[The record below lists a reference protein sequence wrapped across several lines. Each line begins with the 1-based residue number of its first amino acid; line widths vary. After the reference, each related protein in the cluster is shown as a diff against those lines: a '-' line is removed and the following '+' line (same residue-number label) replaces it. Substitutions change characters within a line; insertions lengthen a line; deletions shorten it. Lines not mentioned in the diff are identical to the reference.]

1 MSTSS
6 RWLIAKTRGSQLQR
20 EGERWVRG
28 TVTKQRRADGSTV
41 SYLQLA
47 ENVWI
52 PERRRSE
59 TRVVYN
65 CGRADDPD
73 VVERL
78 RKLAAS
84 ILRRCSPEEIVGAG
98 SELRLVCAWPYGEI
112 YVLQALWQRLG
123 IDQVIRAQAQSRRL
137 GFDVERA
144 VFAMVANR
152 ACAPCSKLH
161 CWEQWLKEE
170 VHIPGTQGL
179 SLQHLYRAMDFLE
192 ANKEPIEREIFHR
205 VADLLNLDVEVLF
218 YDTTSLHFEIDQPDR
233 GGGEDDIVHG
243 SAAAGRKPYKAP
255 RKHGLSKN
263 GRSDAPQIVVGLA
276 VTREGFPVRHW
287 VFPGNTVDVSTVARV
302 KRDLRDWQL
311 TRCLFVGDAGM
322 VSAANFKALA
332 AGGGKYLMCMPLRRG
347 DALTEQVL
355 ARAGRYRTVT
365 QRLQIKEVVIG
376 EGERRLRYVLCFN
389 PEEAARQQAHRQ
401 YLLKEI
407 TAELAAMGDAAQD
420 VQSKRVAELRS
431 SRRYGKFLKLGDKG
445 LQLDTKAIKAAEHY
459 DGKFIV
465 HGNDDTL
472 SAEDM
477 ALGYKQ
483 LMRVEQ
489 AWRDMKSTLDMRPV
503 FHWAPHRI
511 HAHVAITVLSL
522 LLERTVEHAC
532 NDTWRN
538 VSDRLRRIQL
548 AQLFSPHG
556 TVWQVTDATP
566 EAAKC
571 LKSLQIKSP
580 PPIIQLA

>member
-1 MSTSS
+1 MY
-6 RWLIAKTRGSQLQR
+6 LR
-20 EGERWVRG
+20 ES
-28 TVTKQRRADGSTV
+28 KQRRADGSTV

-489 AWRDMKSTLDMRPV
+489 AWRDLKSTLDMRPV

>member
-1 MSTSS
+1 MY
-6 RWLIAKTRGSQLQR
+6 LR
-20 EGERWVRG
+20 ES
-28 TVTKQRRADGSTV
+28 KQRRADGSTV